1 MGQNMYFLSKLQQ
14 GGGFDDNMLAVGKI
28 ENLGQTAGGDNSVVF
43 AFVNNNSGANP
54 TVAATYDLNAKLPG
68 SESNYFGID
77 RGRLYNVRDL
87 LADNPNQFVWRA
99 GNGTAEH
106 RTGADLIE
114 KGLYVSLP
122 DTRTGSG
129 SHQAQYLQLVDVSP
143 SDLSF
148 SPPQLATFGT
158 TVTLAA
164 VATPSAPVTYT
175 LVGGD
180 TAKATLNLNQLTIN
194 SGNGSVI
201 VRATVADTPERAG
214 TSVNATITFQKATQ
228 TITFTLDPS
237 SVAAAGT
244 LALTANSTSGLPIT
258 YASSN
263 TSFATVNGTTLTG
276 VAAGNVTITASQPG
290 NDNFTAAESVTQT
303 LTVTAAGDTF
313 ESLFSGQD
321 PTSDIDKDGI
331 PALVEF
337 ALGGSS
343 TANDA
348 DRLPQLT
355 RDGNTMRLTA
365 VIRNTGST
373 VTAQSSTS
381 LGGAWTTGIQGS
393 DVGVDQNGVAPGFTR
408 KVFSFDATTNTRAFM
423 RLHVQKTP

>member
-87 LADNPNQFVWRA
+87 LADNPNQFVWRD
-99 GNGTAEH
+99 GNGTAQH

-114 KGLYVSLP
+114 KGLFVGLP
-122 DTRTGSG
+122 DTRAGTGN
-129 SHQAQYLQLVDVSP
+129 HQAQYLQLVDVSP
-143 SDLSF
+143 TQVSF
-148 SPPQLATFGT
+148 SPPQFATYGT
-158 TVTLAA
+158 TISLAA
-164 VATPSAPVTYT
+164 VSTPPAPVTYEV
-175 LVGGD
+175 VGGD
-180 TAKATLNLNQLTIN
+180 AGKVALNLNQLTIN
-194 SGNGSVI
+194 SGNGSVT
-201 VRATVADTPERAG
+201 VRASVAATAERAG
-214 TSVNATITFQKATQ
+214 ANATATITFQKATQ

-237 SVAAAGT
+237 TVATGGT
-244 LALTANSTSGLPIT
+244 LALTANASSGLPVT
-258 YASSN
+258 YTSSN
-263 TSFATVNGTTLTG
+263 ASFATVNGTTVTG

-303 LTVTAAGDTF
+303 LTVSTGATF
-313 ESLFSGQD
+313 ESLFGNQTA
-321 PTSDIDKDGI
+321 TSDVDNDGV

-337 ALGGSS
+337 ALGGASN
-343 TANDA
+343 ANDA
-348 DRLPQLT
+348 AKLPQPV
-355 RDGNTMRLTA
+355 RDGNNLKLTA
-365 VIRNTGST
+365 VVRDVGVV

-381 LGGAWTTGIQGS
+381 LGGAWTTGIAGDEDS
-393 DVGVDQNGVAPGFTR
+393 DQSGVASGFKR
-408 KVFSFDATTNTRAFM
+408 KVFTFDATTNTRAFM
-423 RLHVQKTP
+423 RLHVQKSP